1 MKLDILSWFSRSN
14 DTQGDF
20 DDFMG
25 KQVKI
30 TIGLGDSGTSI
41 SGILDKETEN
51 GLHLNTGH
59 GIAFVP
65 FSSIIVMETDRTDKE
80 VLNDFQ

>member
-1 MKLDILSWFSRSN
+1 MTFKTRAKRLKE
-14 DTQGDF
+14 TQTDF
-20 DDFMG
+20 EYFMG
-25 KQVKI
+25 KSVRI

-51 GLHLNTGH
+51 GLHLNTGL

>member
-1 MKLDILSWFSRSN
+1 MTLDILGWFSRAKE
-14 DTQGDF
+14 TQGDF

-59 GIAFVP
+59 GIAFVS
-65 FSSIIVMETDRTDKE
+65 FSSIIVIETDRTDKE

>member
-25 KQVKI
+25 KPVKI

>member
-1 MKLDILSWFSRSN
+1 MKLDILRWFTRSN

-25 KQVKI
+25 KPVKI

-51 GLHLNTGH
+51 GLHLNTCH

-65 FSSIIVMETDRTDKE
+65 FSSIIVIETDRIDKE
-80 VLNDFQ
+80 VSFDCQ